1 MGSMWSRHRS
11 AHLIRRAVRRRVCRT
26 VSVRSDSDATER
38 VDGLVF
44 LLSLVAVTIVLGTIA
59 GLPLAPLRLP
69 AGLVVGLFAPG
80 YLLLRATVGGRLHG
94 TLRFV
99 LAVPLTLGLAAITGV
114 VLDATPVGVRGE
126 AIGVALCVFS
136 LVLVALALWRGTSPV
151 LPRPANAAP
160 LILDRIRVSSR
171 RAGGWPSLIVP
182 SLLLALSL
190 TCALAAVALKIDD
203 SVDASRDADAPL
215 VLTGRVQSATQTG
228 AARAEARIALTLGNN
243 EPRNVTPLLRL
254 SVAPSA
260 AGTSRPRQR
269 RVPLEPRSTRTIRV
283 TLRVACG
290 GAVRAKLSGRYGA
303 RREVTL
309 RITCPRR

>member
-1 MGSMWSRHRS
+1 M
-11 AHLIRRAVRRRVCRT
+11 L
-26 VSVRSDSDATER
+26 VRSDTDATER

-44 LLSLVAVTIVLGTIA
+44 LLSLVAVAIVLGSIA
-59 GLPLAPLRLP
+59 GLPLGPLRLP
-69 AGLVVGLFAPG
+69 AGLLVGLFAPG

-114 VLDATPVGVRGE
+114 VLDATPIGVRGE
-126 AIGVALCVFS
+126 AIGVALCGVS
-136 LVLVALALWRGTSPV
+136 LVLVAFTLWRGTSPV
-151 LPRPANAAP
+151 LPRPADVAS

-171 RAGGWPSLIVP
+171 RAGGWSSLIVP
-182 SLLLALSL
+182 SLLVAFSL
-190 TCALAAVALKIDD
+190 TGALAAVALKIDD
-203 SVDASRDADAPL
+203 SVDAPRDADASL

-228 AARAEARIALTLGNN
+228 GARAEARIALTLANN

-254 SVAPSA
+254 SVAPLA
-260 AGTSRPRQR
+260 DGTSRPRQR
-269 RVPLEPRSTRTIRV
+269 RVPLEPRSKRIIRV

-290 GAVRAKLSGRYGA
+290 GVVRAKLSGRRVA

-309 RITCPRR
+309 RITCARR